1 MSKTRVRTRSGFT
14 LIELL
19 VVIAIIAILI
29 GLLVPAVQK
38 VRDAAARTQT
48 SNNLKQCTLATHG
61 AHDQFKYYPPVWGPY
76 GQIGLASSPTTS
88 AVGATFFVHLLPY
101 VEQGPLYNQIY
112 NAGGAIVTTFVTAG
126 NAAAV
131 IVPPY
136 LAPPDYTQINN
147 GAGAVNFA
155 VNIRLWQ
162 TAGLSSN
169 CGTAG
174 GAAFVA
180 TNIAWNGSA
189 PAVKVRMPATFN
201 PDGTSNTLMF
211 ATKLMICNS
220 TAGVAGQSIYVATP
234 NASFATTTNSPYFG
248 YNSNAGTYAS
258 GSVTGGTV
266 ANPAGNT
273 STTTTAAVSAAGTS
287 TAAGFLTA
295 PNAAACTNS
304 NPNGIIVPSLAQSFY
319 PQAIQVSMCDGSTR
333 SVTAAVSYGSWTNAL
348 TPNGGETVQQD
359 WIDN

>member
-1 MSKTRVRTRSGFT
+1 MSKTRVRARSGFT

-48 SNNLKQCTLATHG
+48 SNNLKQCTLGTHG
-61 AHDQFKYYPPVWGPY
+61 AHDQFKYFPPVWGPY
-76 GQIGLASSPTTS
+76 GQIGLSS
-88 AVGATFFVHLLPY
+88 AVPPTGGATFFVHLLPY

-112 NAGGAIVTTFVTAG
+112 NAGGAPVFTFVTAG
-126 NAAAV
+126 NATAV

-147 GAGAVNFA
+147 GAGAVNFG

-162 TAGLSSN
+162 TAGLPSN
-169 CGTAG
+169 CNTTPNTAG
-174 GAAFVA
+174 PAFAAA
-180 TNIAWNGSA
+180 NIAWNGSA

-201 PDGTSNTLMF
+201 PDGTSNTMMF
-211 ATKLMICNS
+211 ATKLMVCNT
-220 TAGVAGQSIYVATP
+220 TASNSVGQSINVLTSP
-234 NASFATTTNSPYFG
+234 NTSFATITNAPYFG
-248 YNSNAGTYAS
+248 WNSNLGLYNA
-258 GSVTGGTV
+258 GSVTGGNT
-266 ANPAGNT
+266 ALPAGNLT
-273 STTTTAAVSAAGTS
+273 GTFAGSTG
-287 TAAGFLTA
+287 GFLTA
-295 PNAAACTNS
+295 PNASVCNTS
-304 NPNGIIVPSLAQSFY
+304 NANGAVTPGLASSFY

-333 SVTAAVSYGSWTNAL
+333 SVSAAVSFGSWTNAL

>member
-1 MSKTRVRTRSGFT
+1 MSKTRVRERSGFT

-48 SNNLKQCTLATHG
+48 SNNLKQCTLGTHG
-61 AHDQFKYYPPVWGPY
+61 AHDQFKYYPPLWGPY
-76 GQIGLASSPTTS
+76 GQIGLASAVPPTG
-88 AVGATFFVHLLPY
+88 GATFFVHLLPY

-174 GAAFVA
+174 GAAFA
-180 TNIAWNGSA
+180 TTMIAWNGSA

-201 PDGTSNTLMF
+201 PDGTSNTMIF
-211 ATKLMICNS
+211 ATKLMVCNT
-220 TAGVAGQSIYVATP
+220 TAGVAGQSIYVNSP

-248 YNSNAGTYAS
+248 FNSNAGTYAS
-258 GSVTGGTV
+258 GSVTGGTC

-273 STTTTAAVSAAGTS
+273 STTTTPAVAAAGTS

-295 PNAAACTNS
+295 PNASACSTS
-304 NPNGIIVPSLAQSFY
+304 NANGAISPGLAQSYY

-333 SVTAAVSYGSWTNAL
+333 SVSAAVSYGSWTNAL